1 MAAANPSGTPAQ
13 ATAYLTNLINKF
25 LHVHISDGRMFVG
38 QLKCTDRDRNII
50 LALTH
55 EYRQPSQK
63 AIERA
68 AAATEGKGKVKVD
81 MQKRFVGLIVVP
93 GQYIEKIEVE
103 EEPARNWGRG

>member
-1 MAAANPSGTPAQ
+1 
-13 ATAYLTNLINKF
+13 
-25 LHVHISDGRMFVG
+25 MFVG

-63 AIERA
+63 AVERA
-68 AAATEGKGKVKVD
+68 AKESEGTGKVKVD

-93 GQYIEKIEVE
+93 GQYIEKIEVDE
-103 EEPARNWGRG
+103 TSRG

>member
-1 MAAANPSGTPAQ
+1 MAAMNPQGTPAQ
-13 ATAYLTNLINKF
+13 ATAYLTSLLNKF
-25 LHVHISDGRMFVG
+25 LHVYISDGRMFVG

-68 AAATEGKGKVKVD
+68 ANESVGKGKVKVD

-93 GQYIEKIEVE
+93 GQYIEKIEIE
-103 EEPARNWGRG
+103 EEPARTW

>member
-1 MAAANPSGTPAQ
+1 
-13 ATAYLTNLINKF
+13 
-25 LHVHISDGRMFVG
+25 MFVG

-55 EYRQPSQK
+55 EYREPSQK
-63 AIERA
+63 DIERA
-68 AAATEGKGKVKVD
+68 MKEVDGKAKLKVD

-103 EEPARNWGRG
+103 EEPVRAW

>member
-1 MAAANPSGTPAQ
+1 MSATNASATPAQ
-13 ATAYLTNLINKF
+13 ATAYLTSLLNKF

-50 LALTH
+50 LALTQ
-55 EYRQPSQK
+55 EYRPPSQQ

-68 AAATEGKGKVKVD
+68 AHESDGKAKVKLD

-93 GQYIEKIEVE
+93 GQYIDKVEVE
-103 EEPARNWGRG
+103 DEPSREW

>member
-1 MAAANPSGTPAQ
+1 MAASNPQGTPAQ
-13 ATAYLTNLINKF
+13 ATAYLTSLLNKF

-55 EYRQPSQK
+55 EYREPSQK
-63 AIERA
+63 DVERA
-68 AAATEGKGKVKVD
+68 MKESDGRVKVKVKVD

-103 EEPARNWGRG
+103 EEPVRAW

>member
-1 MAAANPSGTPAQ
+1 MAASNPQGTPAQ
-13 ATAYLTNLINKF
+13 AAAYLTSLLNEF

-38 QLKCTDRDRNII
+38 QLKCTDRERNII

-55 EYRQPSQK
+55 EYREPSPMDV
-63 AIERA
+63 ERA
-68 AAATEGKGKVKVD
+68 MKESDGKVKVKVD

-103 EEPARNWGRG
+103 EEPVRAW